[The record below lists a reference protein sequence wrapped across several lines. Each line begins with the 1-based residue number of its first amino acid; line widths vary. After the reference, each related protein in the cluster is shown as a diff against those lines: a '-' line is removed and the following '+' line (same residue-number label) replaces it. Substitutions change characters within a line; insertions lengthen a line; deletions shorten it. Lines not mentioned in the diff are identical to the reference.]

1 MKNRPLALP
10 VSKRYQYK
18 FSACQSFSVPIGV
31 AWCSLGCLCMALLA
45 TNAWA
50 LTPAAEKQLI
60 KRCDKINAKIKKTKL
75 TSRSGGSSA
84 KMEKLRLKVY
94 ALDDE
99 YFEHKCILVRSKL
112 KMF

>member
-1 MKNRPLALP
+1 MNNRPPALS
-10 VSKRYQYK
+10 VSQRYQDR
-18 FSACQSFSVPIGV
+18 FVASEPFSVPAGI
-31 AWCSLGCLCMALLA
+31 AWCCLGCLCMVLIA